1 MAGIELLECKAGSCT
16 LPAPGWDLRILD
28 EAGQELG
35 PNQEGAIVIKAPM
48 PPSSFPTVWGDHDR
62 YEESYWSQYPG
73 FYLTGD
79 GGYRDEEGY
88 VFVMGR
94 TDDVMNV
101 AGHRL
106 STGQIEEVVA
116 DHPAVAECA
125 VIGIADQEKG
135 QVPMGFLL
143 LKDGVN
149 IDAAT
154 LQAELVQLVRKSVG
168 PIANFKI
175 AIVVKRLPK
184 TRSGKILRQVIRK
197 MIDQQPYTVPSTI
210 DDPLIIDELKETL
223 VEHNLL

>member
-1 MAGIELLECKAGSCT
+1 
-16 LPAPGWDLRILD
+16 
-28 EAGQELG
+28 
-35 PNQEGAIVIKAPM
+35 
-48 PPSSFPTVWGDHDR
+48 
-62 YEESYWSQYPG
+62 
-73 FYLTGD
+73 LTGD
-79 GGYRDEEGY
+79 GGYRDDEGY

-135 QVPMGFLL
+135 QVPMGLLL

>member
-1 MAGIELLECKAGSCT
+1 M
-16 LPAPGWDLRILD
+16 
-28 EAGQELG
+28 
-35 PNQEGAIVIKAPM
+35 
-48 PPSSFPTVWGDHDR
+48 HR

-79 GGYRDEEGY
+79 GGYRDEDGY

-135 QVPMGFLL
+135 QVPMGLLL

-149 IDAAT
+149 IEACCFAGR
-154 LQAELVQLVRKSVG
+154 AGSVG
-168 PIANFKI
+168 A
-175 AIVVKRLPK
+175 
-184 TRSGKILRQVIRK
+184 QVRWSNCEFQNGDRCK
-197 MIDQQPYTVPSTI
+197 AACTKNAVGQNSCGR
-210 DDPLIIDELKETL
+210 
-223 VEHNLL
+223 